1 MKIGI
6 KMTKKQANLYKKL
19 HADPEVILNWI
30 HREIVKILEN
40 NNDVYGVI
48 NNLDEEDLAE
58 WIILSAKLKK
68 NKRLKIQAD
77 NKHKAEEDRKKKERL
92 GKSKRS
98 NFYKEITEE
107 LDKNK

>member
-6 KMTKKQANLYKKL
+6 KMTQKQANLYKKL
-19 HADPEVILNWI
+19 GADPEVILNWI
-30 HREIVKILEN
+30 HKEITKILEN
-40 NNDVYGVI
+40 NHDVYGTI

-68 NKRLKIQAD
+68 NNRLKIQAD
-77 NKHKAEEDRKKKERL
+77 NKHKAEQDKKKKERL

-98 NFYKEITEE
+98 KFYEEMAKEI
-107 LDKNK
+107 